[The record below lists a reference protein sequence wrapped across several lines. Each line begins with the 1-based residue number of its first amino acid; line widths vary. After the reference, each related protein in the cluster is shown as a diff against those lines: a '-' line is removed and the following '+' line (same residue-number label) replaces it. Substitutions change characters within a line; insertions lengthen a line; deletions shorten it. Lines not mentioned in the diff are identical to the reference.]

1 MTTRQL
7 YYLVTISDLGSLS
20 SAAQVLGISQPALS
34 KFLTGYEK
42 SLGSPVFLRYHRKLT
57 PTAVGKYV
65 IDYAQKILDEQTRML
80 QNIRALTDSNHVRI
94 RLATAPNRGAI
105 IYSRIYNQFSRR
117 YPDVSLTLTELYAS
131 DQASAIAHGQ
141 VDLAIGSGNIS
152 EKVTDLPFAYEEL
165 LVSLPVS
172 HPMAHADRIQLSD
185 LQDTPFVLQG
195 NRHSIRM
202 LAEDLFQ
209 EAGFHPVVVFESN
222 DVLLVDS
229 MLHQAVGVGLVS
241 QAHVF
246 PCEELVYR
254 PLDPPI
260 YQTLHIRY
268 PLNHSLTEAEQ
279 YLAGLLIRER
289 LSDSRYQAIPSP
301 ETESLMEIID
311 LDKGRDKDATL
322 PVSDPVRAHMFHNT
336 APEINLNTQLLQYI
350 IAIVDEKSLTRA
362 AEKYYLTQPALS
374 RYLHTA
380 ESMICTQLFT
390 RVHNR
395 LVPTNAGK
403 VFVNFARNI
412 LQMETEM
419 MQRLHTYQAGHG
431 GGIYLQCDPELLSP
445 LSHAR
450 QAFAAL
456 QPETQLSVEAASF
469 EDTQEALLNASA
481 DFGLY
486 FSCQDTHPILDCLVL
501 AQSRLMYCFG
511 KDIPEYWSAD
521 DPLPR
526 PMASRQVMLS
536 PAGTALRSE
545 QDRLLA
551 DFFDSPAAIV
561 CEAKANILQILSA
574 AGAADTIL
582 PEHALS
588 VSSRARSTSFA
599 EPQTLYLL
607 LACHPGRS
615 LPAASKDL
623 VQVLSDI
630 FENYFRERFLD
641 EHLTS

>member
-20 SAAQVLGISQPALS
+20 SAAQVLGVSQPALS

-42 SLGSPVFLRYHRKLT
+42 SLGFLIFLRYHKKLS
-57 PTAVGKYV
+57 PTAAGKYV
-65 IDYAQKILDEQTRML
+65 LEYAQKILDEQTRML
-80 QNIRALTDSNHVRI
+80 QNIRALTDSNHARI

-117 YPDVSLTLTELYAS
+117 YPNVSLTLTELYAS

-141 VDLAIGSGNIS
+141 IDLAIGSGKTS
-152 EKVTDLPFAYEEL
+152 DRVTDLPFAYEEL
-165 LVSLPVS
+165 LVSLPIS
-172 HPMAHADRIQLSD
+172 HPLVHASRIQLSD

-195 NRHSIRM
+195 NRHSIRI
-202 LAEDLFQ
+202 LAEELFL

-222 DVLLVDS
+222 DVILVDS

-268 PLNHSLTEAEQ
+268 PREHTLTEAEQ

-289 LSDSRYQAIPSP
+289 LSDSRYKAIPSG
-301 ETESLMEIID
+301 ETEALMEIVD
-311 LDKGRDKDATL
+311 LDKGRDSNASA
-322 PVSDPVRAHMFHNT
+322 PVSDPVRAHIFHNT
-336 APEINLNTQLLQYI
+336 APEITLNTQLLQYV

-374 RYLHTA
+374 RYLHA
-380 ESMICTQLFT
+380 VESMICTQLFT

-412 LQMETEM
+412 LQMEAEM
-419 MQRLHTYQAGHG
+419 MERLHNYKARHG
-431 GGIYLQCDPELLSP
+431 GGIYIQCDPDLLPYLDS
-445 LSHAR
+445 AR
-450 QAFAAL
+450 KHFAAL
-456 QPETQLSVEAASF
+456 QPGVTLFIGASNQ
-469 EDTQEALLNASA
+469 EETQEALLNASA

-486 FSCQDTHPILDCLVL
+486 FSCRDTHPVLDCLVIAKSQL
-501 AQSRLMYCFG
+501 VYCFG
-511 KDIPEYWSAD
+511 SNTPAGWQKDAPIPK
-521 DPLPR
+521 PLS
-526 PMASRQVMLS
+526 SRHVMLGPVGS
-536 PAGTALRSE
+536 TLRAE
-545 QDRLLA
+545 QERLYTEL
-551 DFFDSPAAIV
+551 FDSSPTVV
-561 CEAKANILQILSA
+561 CEGQAHILQLLSTD
-574 AGAADTIL
+574 GTADTIL
-582 PEHALS
+582 PEDFLS
-588 VSSRARSTSFA
+588 LVSHARSTGFD

-615 LPAASKDL
+615 LPAVSKDL
-623 VQVLSDI
+623 VYVLGETLR
-630 FENYFRERFLD
+630 FFFRKTQF
-641 EHLTS
+641 